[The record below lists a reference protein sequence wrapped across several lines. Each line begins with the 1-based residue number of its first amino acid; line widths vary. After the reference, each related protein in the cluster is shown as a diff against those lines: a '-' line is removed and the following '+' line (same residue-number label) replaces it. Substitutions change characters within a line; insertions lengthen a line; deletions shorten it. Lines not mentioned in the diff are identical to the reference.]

1 MQENYTLASSEAS
14 FNHMVRFSDDPAR
27 FGFQTAWIEWRTVI
41 SDDES
46 SNTLDVIH
54 PVVL

>member
-27 FGFQTAWIEWRTVI
+27 FGFQTA
-41 SDDES
+41 
-46 SNTLDVIH
+46 
-54 PVVL
+54 